1 MATRLRLSSPSPE
14 GAGSA
19 RRRLGASRL
28 ARADLLQGSRLT
40 RENAGTALDG
50 DIVVAL
56 DLGSVEAVRDRN
68 ATVICLF
75 WILGAVVT
83 WPGG

>member
-1 MATRLRLSSPSPE
+1 MATRLRLSSPSPQ

-28 ARADLLQGSRLT
+28 ARADLPQGSRLT
-40 RENAGTALDG
+40 REIAGTALDG
-50 DIVVAL
+50 DIIVAL

-68 ATVICLF
+68 ATIVCFF
-75 WILGAVVT
+75 WILRVVVT
-83 WPGG
+83 WWG